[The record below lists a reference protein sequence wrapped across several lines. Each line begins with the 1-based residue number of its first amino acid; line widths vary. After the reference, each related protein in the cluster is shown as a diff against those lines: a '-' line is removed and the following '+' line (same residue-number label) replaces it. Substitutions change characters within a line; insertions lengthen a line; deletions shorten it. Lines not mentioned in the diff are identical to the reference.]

1 MATRRSPRAQ
11 EEEPTREAERPGPS
25 AVNVSSRAPPTPPPP
40 PPPPPSQAAE
50 GPRQPGH
57 QVILS
62 LPQHLSP
69 FPFRGD
75 ESENAEEWMGRYEEY
90 CQVMQYNL
98 QMKLSH
104 FAYLLMDNAKTWYS
118 TLDGDTK
125 ADFEA
130 LKRQFLTRYGPSPA
144 TIRTRTAKL
153 FSCQQGNTKIR
164 DYLAKMTKMGREVGL
179 PEQHIVAAVVNG
191 LDPSIRTAI
200 IMKNPQNLR
209 DLQEA
214 ATLADAASA
223 CSPSQEPAPTVAQT
237 EVVNMASVM
246 SQFAEMHK
254 DIMSQLSQLVTK
266 CASVQAVTTNTN
278 DRKVSFQARED
289 NRSQFRQRSRERSR
303 ERESEKRKCNTC
315 VTQTGDI
322 NLILI
327 ILMMLATVP
336 VTLADRALMNY
347 GLMLHDKGTVRIV
360 SDYWLHS
367 MTIHIPDIPSESAY
381 DLDCEGRVDD
391 KTCVL
396 VERAISEGKRL
407 YSQTAAELRALHH
420 KVDMTFKTPS
430 RQLSREKR
438 SVLPFVGNIAKS
450 LFGVATESQVNKVID
465 HMNILQARQQK
476 ALTTFSKFSRQ
487 FGSIFHHQNLRLTNI
502 VKEIA
507 ANHHLGVMIGGD
519 LKLVENEMEF
529 NFKLITK
536 LMHLSTVT
544 AKLNQEISSTV
555 IGLNDLT
562 HGKLSPVLFPPQVL
576 ASTLK
581 HIQTALQQ
589 HGKHYS
595 IQQDMQYYYQYA
607 KFATNKMNDSI
618 IVTLKIPI
626 FAPHNSFQVFETEV
640 FKIPFNATSNHSS
653 LLTNIPE
660 YFGKSSSAKAPITF
674 SRDFLDEC
682 TGNKIRLCEA
692 TKLKPAVNYDC
703 IQAILEENKPKVK
716 EICHFKFL
724 PNSASPS
731 VKRLGKDHIIISKIY
746 NLTFECATNTTV
758 TGCDFCIMTVPCSCT
773 IKHSTFFLPPQEIC
787 ETSSDVEVL
796 HPINLAVI
804 QHFFDSQNFS
814 HLLSHSSFS
823 TPPIV
828 DIPTIK
834 LFAHNFSKFV
844 NQDSEIQMD
853 LKEAMKAAKKGETIF
868 QSLTEPLL
876 SGDLQLPKPD
886 MALKEIVAYVAL
898 GLACLGI
905 LFTFSLAYKL
915 KILGTTMLT
924 IGQARATPA
933 PIFVYK
939 LTTTTQPETTKF
951 DMYEILTAE
960 ITPTVYFMATLML
973 VLSIILWRR
982 CRNRKLKNCLAI
994 EVSNQQMSEIIPLTK
1009 IQSSPN
1015 EITVRGAPL
1024 VKDITLVKGLRPKI
1038 IIQWGDDVL
1047 VQTCHAKPSSD
1058 IQLPVTVYLPLWNY
1072 LKLKRLTKVP
1082 FDVYLVVIHHKRL
1095 VYL

>member
-25 AVNVSSRAPPTPPPP
+25 AVN
-40 PPPPPSQAAE
+40 
-50 GPRQPGH
+50 
-57 QVILS
+57 
-62 LPQHLSP
+62 
-69 FPFRGD
+69 
-75 ESENAEEWMGRYEEY
+75 
-90 CQVMQYNL
+90 
-98 QMKLSH
+98 
-104 FAYLLMDNAKTWYS
+104 TWYS

-254 DIMSQLSQLVTK
+254 DIMSQLSQLLPRNLILGLDFLRNNGAKFDVKNETITFQSHDAPKTNKPDHLGLVRAVQQCRIDPGREALIPVKISGVNNSNAENLLLEPIENSYMVARCVVKIDKGTSACRIYNPTNQTIFIPYDKLMAKAYPIEESNLVSLTHPRPPSVMSATPSHEQVQVSDVETK
-266 CASVQAVTTNTN
+266 AQYLKHGQETGICLDEADLTQSQKEQLLILIGKSSPAEGTGYSPYFLLFGKEMTTPLDYELLPQNDLPKNMEDYITQKLDSLNKGRKAAAQIKLNSQSQNIRQHNKKAKEPTYAVTDRVMVRNESTPVGLTSKITPKFKGPYYIVKIIGKATYKLRECSTNKLLKHPVNANRLKPYSDPIIRTPFDN
-278 DRKVSFQARED
+278 ETPPATEPDYPIEQAEDDRNPERVDKEMLSSDIPDSPNQNGVPLGDEAQCILKGAR
-289 NRSQFRQRSRERSR
+289 
-303 ERESEKRKCNTC
+303 

-674 SRDFLDEC
+674 SRDFLDEYHC
-682 TGNKIRLCEA
+682 IELKRKFRDIENATTELDYATACE
-692 TKLKPAVNYDC
+692 
-703 IQAILEENKPKVK
+703 
-716 EICHFKFL
+716 
-724 PNSASPS
+724 
-731 VKRLGKDHIIISKIY
+731 
-746 NLTFECATNTTV
+746 
-758 TGCDFCIMTVPCSCT
+758 
-773 IKHSTFFLPPQEIC
+773 
-787 ETSSDVEVL
+787 
-796 HPINLAVI
+796 
-804 QHFFDSQNFS
+804 
-814 HLLSHSSFS
+814 
-823 TPPIV
+823 
-828 DIPTIK
+828 
-834 LFAHNFSKFV
+834 
-844 NQDSEIQMD
+844 
-853 LKEAMKAAKKGETIF
+853 
-868 QSLTEPLL
+868 
-876 SGDLQLPKPD
+876 
-886 MALKEIVAYVAL
+886 
-898 GLACLGI
+898 
-905 LFTFSLAYKL
+905 
-915 KILGTTMLT
+915 
-924 IGQARATPA
+924 
-933 PIFVYK
+933 
-939 LTTTTQPETTKF
+939 
-951 DMYEILTAE
+951 
-960 ITPTVYFMATLML
+960 
-973 VLSIILWRR
+973 
-982 CRNRKLKNCLAI
+982 KLKNMPI
-994 EVSNQQMSEIIPLTK
+994 WGSNQKLREWFSRTWLTEKKRWVRAFLQTSGPLST
-1009 IQSSPN
+1009 IFTTNGVERQN
-1015 EITVRGAPL
+1015 ELLKHSFLVGYKKCSVSDLTTVILTTFLPSCYKKL
-1024 VKDITLVKGLRPKI
+1024 V
-1038 IIQWGDDVL
+1038 
-1047 VQTCHAKPSSD
+1047 
-1058 IQLPVTVYLPLWNY
+1058 
-1072 LKLKRLTKVP
+1072 
-1082 FDVYLVVIHHKRL
+1082 
-1095 VYL
+1095 